1 MNPRL
6 PLLSLLLLAS
16 GALYAAAS
24 LWQNGLPAN
33 YWQWR
38 HELVLLSGV
47 QLMAVM
53 SAAML
58 LATRPR
64 WLEPLLGG
72 LDRLYALHKRLGIA
86 AGLLLAAHWLIKLS
100 PKLMLALAWVTP
112 RIKSGGGGKDPLV
125 SLAKDVGEWAAWA
138 VLAMVILALLR
149 AVPYRFWRKLHQLF
163 APLYLAGAFHGLI
176 LMPAEM
182 WAQPVG
188 WLLAALML
196 IGSGCALYSLAGRIG
211 KRQQY
216 AGRVQSIEAL
226 PAGQLEVICQMKAWP
241 GHHAGQFALVNF
253 AAHEGAHPFTIASAD
268 HGDGQLR
275 FIIKA
280 LGDYTRR
287 LPAELQI
294 GQAVIVEGPY
304 GRFQP
309 RGGARQAWVAGGIG
323 VTPFLAWLQSQ
334 ELADSQLDVDFYY
347 CVRSRG
353 EAARLEE
360 VRQACHQHGVRLH
373 LIKSEAGARL
383 EAGMLPEVDEV
394 WFCGPQGLGEAL
406 RRGLK
411 QRGAQAPVF
420 HHEAFAMR

>member
-1 MNPRL
+1 MKRNL
-6 PLLSLLLLAS
+6 PLLSLLLLVS

-24 LWQNGLPAN
+24 LWQNGLPAS

-38 HELVLLSGV
+38 RELVMLSGV
-47 QLMAVM
+47 QLMTVM

-58 LATRPR
+58 LAARPR

-100 PKLMLALAWVTP
+100 PKLMLALAWVAP

-149 AVPYRFWRKLHQLF
+149 AVPYRFWRKLHKLF
-163 APLYLAGAFHGLI
+163 APLYLMGAFHGLI

-211 KRQQY
+211 KQGQY
-216 AGRVQSIEAL
+216 AGRVDRIEAL
-226 PAGQLEVICQMKAWP
+226 PAGQLEVICQMDGWP
-241 GHHAGQFALVNF
+241 GHRAGQFALVNF
-253 AAHEGAHPFTIASAD
+253 AAAEGAHPFTIASAD
-268 HGDGQLR
+268 HGDGRLR

-287 LPAELQI
+287 LPAELEI
-294 GQAVIVEGPY
+294 GQTVTVEGPY
-304 GRFQP
+304 GCFQP

-323 VTPFLAWLQSQ
+323 VTPFLAWLQSR
-334 ELADSQLDVDFYY
+334 ELAEKPLDVDFYY

-353 EAARLEE
+353 DAARLEE
-360 VRQACHQHGVRLH
+360 VRQACHQRGVRLH
-373 LIKSEAGARL
+373 LIESEAGAL
-383 EAGMLPEVDEV
+383 LNADMLPEVDEV
-394 WFCGPQGLGEAL
+394 WFCGPQGLGKAL
-406 RRGLK
+406 QRGLS
-411 QRGAQAPVF
+411 QRGAQAPAF
-420 HHEAFAMR
+420 HHEAFSMR